1 MFCGNIVIEKHLP
14 VHVQIFNEDSGW
26 HIDSIEP
33 KKYYTNYQA
42 DGYGNAILAVISK
55 V

>member
-1 MFCGNIVIEKHLP
+1 MGCDNLWVEAHP
-14 VHVQIFNEDSGW
+14 VNVQIFNEDTGW
-26 HIDSIEP
+26 HIDSIDP